1 MDKISFGIIGA
12 GWRSQ
17 FFFRIGEEL
26 KDIFEISAV
35 VEPNPEQ
42 AVFIRRKWNIEVL
55 SDIEMLKTCGKRID
69 FLVLCLPPA
78 ILPRIAEQ
86 LTGMGYYILVETFA
100 MDSVE
105 ELTQYYKRI
114 EYPKRI
120 QISEQY
126 WLRPAQTAHFRLL
139 DEGRIGTVTQA
150 RISIGHGYHGISLLR
165 KYLSIGFEP
174 CSIHGWEFKNAVVE
188 GPGRQGY
195 PEEERLAEEK
205 QQLAV
210 FTFGNKWGLFDFTE
224 EQYFSGIRKLKL
236 LIRGERGEL
245 DQDGIRYLKDYR
257 TPVELP
263 FLRVDSGKD
272 GSMGVPGIETISAGA
287 DQVYRNPFGGIRLSD
302 DEIAIATVLKK
313 MGEYVRGGESFY
325 SFEEGCQDQY
335 LDILMKE
342 AMQTGK
348 TVISKP
354 QIWQK

>member
-17 FFFRIGEEL
+17 FFCRIGEEL
-26 KDIFEISAV
+26 NDIFEISV
-35 VEPNPEQ
+35 MVEPNPER
-42 AVFIRRKWNIEVL
+42 AAFIRRKWNTDVL
-55 SDIEMLKTCGKRID
+55 SDIEMLETCGKRID

-78 ILPRIAEQ
+78 VIPQVAER
-86 LTGMGYYILVETFA
+86 LTGMGYYILVETFS
-100 MDSVE
+100 MESVE
-105 ELTQYYKRI
+105 ELSKYYKRI
-114 EYPKRI
+114 KYTRQI

-126 WLRPAQTAHFRLL
+126 WLRPVQAAHLRLL
-139 DEGRIGTVTQA
+139 KEGRIGTVTQA
-150 RISIGHGYHGISLLR
+150 RISVGHGYHGISLLR
-165 KYLSIGFEP
+165 KYLDIGFEP
-174 CSIHGWEFKNAVVE
+174 CSVHGWEFKNPVVE

-195 PEEERLAEEK
+195 PEEERLTEEK

-210 FTFGNKWGLFDFTE
+210 FTFGSKWGLFDFTE
-224 EQYFSGIRKLKL
+224 EQYFSRIRKLKL
-236 LIRGERGEL
+236 MVRGERGEL

-263 FLRVDSGKD
+263 FLRMDTGKD
-272 GSMGVPGIETISAGA
+272 GSMDVPGIESISAGA
-287 DQVYRNPFGGIRLSD
+287 DQIYRNPFGGARLSD
-302 DEIAIATVLKK
+302 DETAIAAVLKK

-342 AMQTGK
+342 AMRTGK
-348 TVISKP
+348 TVTSSP